1 MDDDDFLNEPR
12 FCYLFGMLNYF
23 LLGCTL
29 DTGILI
35 LGYFYIS
42 TGICLL
48 ILFMLTVSGCLDFLD
63 GMEKFILILS
73 GIL

>member
-1 MDDDDFLNEPR
+1 MDDDMLNEPR

-42 TGICLL
+42 TGVCLFILFVL
-48 ILFMLTVSGCLDFLD
+48 ILSGSLDFLE
-63 GMEKFILILS
+63 GLEKAILILS
-73 GIL
+73 GIM